1 MKKVITG
8 HDGQGKSVFFKVES
22 ETVTVGLSLIH
33 I

>member
-22 ETVTVGLSLIH
+22 DYQNDFKV
-33 I
+33 